1 MRKNQAEKRVILN
14 DPIYNSQTIA
24 KLINMIMWEGKKGLA
39 QTIVYTALDKAAAKL
54 KLGALEVFN
63 RAISNIGPNV
73 ELKAVRVAGSNYQV
87 PTEVNPER
95 RTTLA
100 LRWLV
105 EYSRNRNEKKQ
116 IDRLANE
123 IVDAYNGTGASI
135 KKKEDTHKNAE
146 ANKVYTN
153 LRF

>member
-1 MRKNQAEKRVILN
+1 MRKNRAEKRQILS
-14 DPIYNSQTIA
+14 DPIYNSQNIA
-24 KLINMIMWEGKKGLA
+24 KLINIIMWEGKKGLA
-39 QTIVYTALDKAAAKL
+39 QRIVYEALNKAATKIKL
-54 KLGALEVFN
+54 PALEVFD
-63 RAISNIGPNV
+63 RALSNIGPNV

-95 RTTLA
+95 RVVLA

-105 EYSRNRNEKKQ
+105 EFSRKRNEKTQ

-123 IVDAYNGTGASI
+123 ISDAYNGIGASI
-135 KKKEDTHKNAE
+135 KKKEDTQKNAE
-146 ANKVYTN
+146 ANKVYVN